1 MSTLHKEVSMTT
13 LIETTSVSLSSA
25 AAEVVR
31 GLLKQRNL
39 DDSYGLRI
47 FISGQSYSGFQ
58 YGMGLENNPVE
69 TDAIFESEGL
79 KVFIDEVSL
88 QNMSG
93 AMVEYIDDERGK
105 GFLVENPN
113 VAPACSC
120 GGDGGGCGC
129 SQN

>member
-47 FISGQSYSGFQ
+47 FISGQSCSGFQ
-58 YGMGLENNPVE
+58 YGMGLENNPEE
-69 TDAIFESEGL
+69 TDTTFESEGL
-79 KVFIDEVSL
+79 KVIIDEVSL

-93 AMVEYIDDERGK
+93 VVVEYIDDERGK